1 MSCHMQASA
10 SGLGNT
16 TVTLLS
22 LVPGLGLGVFQNSA
36 WLSPANA
43 GANQQC

>member
-1 MSCHMQASA
+1 MRASE

-22 LVPGLGLGVFQNSA
+22 LVPGLGLGSFQDSA

-43 GANQQC
+43 GTNQPC

>member
-1 MSCHMQASA
+1 MQASE

-22 LVPGLGLGVFQNSA
+22 LVPGLGLGSFQDSA
-36 WLSPANA
+36 WLGPANA
-43 GANQQC
+43 GTNQPC